1 MQDIQD
7 VTHEIHY
14 ENYRTTRLA
23 GNYVP
28 AVHETD
34 IDGSISSIDDIT
46 YEKDKQLQEKEEE
59 LKKMAQKIQEYER
72 LMKLQQQYNNGTAG
86 IGDNLNG
93 RKEENS

>member
-1 MQDIQD
+1 MQDLQD

-34 IDGSISSIDDIT
+34 IDGSMSSIDDIT
-46 YEKDKQLQEKEEE
+46 FEKDKQLQEKEEE
-59 LKKMAQKIQEYER
+59 LRKMAQKIQEYER
-72 LMKLQQQYNNGTAG
+72 LMKLQQHKPMEEVHTNG
-86 IGDNLNG
+86 
-93 RKEENS
+93 SS